1 MTKKKYVMLLC
12 ILIAGLITLS
22 FLALVVGS
30 SGASIPHGAVFT
42 YRLNRLA
49 LAAIT
54 GSALATS
61 GASLQA
67 LFRNPLADPHLFGIS
82 GGAALGACVAIAFFS
97 SHTMIL
103 PTLGAII
110 GGFISFFV
118 IFFYLRTSKS
128 NALGNYLLI
137 GVLLN
142 SLTAAFITLLKVI
155 LPAHKTQS
163 MLFWLVGNI
172 SAIDPVYFF
181 IIAPVWLVGMAS
193 LWSIKGKLEILSFGL
208 DESQA
213 LGINTKAIIQQ
224 SIAANC
230 MLIGMTTAFVGLIG
244 FLGLVIPHC
253 MRMLFHAN
261 LRFSLPLSAIGG
273 ALVMVLF
280 DSLSRLSFFFFQSE
294 IPSGALSALV
304 LSPLFFGLLLLDR
317 HDRTHH

>member
-1 MTKKKYVMLLC
+1 MLLI
-12 ILIAGLITLS
+12 ILTAGLIGLS
-22 FLALVVGS
+22 IIAMFIGS
-30 SGASIPHGAVFT
+30 RGASIPEGAVFT
-42 YRLNRLA
+42 YRLNRLI
-49 LAAIT
+49 LAAIA

-82 GGAALGACVAIAFFS
+82 GGAALGACVTIAFFS
-97 SHTMIL
+97 NYTMIL
-103 PTLGAII
+103 PTVGAII

-118 IFFYLRTSKS
+118 IFFYLRKSK
-128 NALGNYLLI
+128 NTALGNYLLI

-142 SLTAAFITLLKVI
+142 ALTAAFITLLKI
-155 LPAHKTQS
+155 TLPAQKTQS
-163 MLFWLVGNI
+163 LLFWLVGNI
-172 SAIDPVYFF
+172 SAIDPAYFF
-181 IIAPVWLVGMAS
+181 IIIPVWFIGMTS

-213 LGINTKAIIQQ
+213 LGINTKVTIKQ

-253 MRMLFHAN
+253 MRLLFHAN
-261 LRFSLPLSAIGG
+261 VRFLLPLSAIGG
-273 ALVMVLF
+273 ALVMVFF

-304 LSPLFFGLLLLDR
+304 LSPLFFGLLLIDR
-317 HDRTHH
+317 HDRTYH